1 MATEQELNAQVA
13 KVKAALSGLGD
24 LRPGSISE
32 QYNVCGSPGCRCK
45 ADPARRHGPYYQLS
59 YTRGG
64 RSRTEALRREDLE
77 AVRAQI
83 ANYKE
88 MRALVEEWVEAS
100 IALDRLR
107 RARQA

>member
-1 MATEQELNAQVA
+1 MTTEQELSAQIA
-13 KVKAALSGLGD
+13 EVKEALSALGD
-24 LRPGSISE
+24 LRPGSVSE
-32 QYNVCGSPGCRCK
+32 QYNVCGNPGCRCK

-64 RSRTEALRREDLE
+64 RSRTEALKSEDLD

-83 ANYKE
+83 ANYKQ
-88 MRALVEEWVEAS
+88 MRALIEEWVEAS

-107 RARQA
+107 RAATR

>member
-1 MATEQELNAQVA
+1 MATEQELSTRIA
-13 KVKAALSGLGD
+13 KVKQALTDLGD

-32 QYNVCGSPGCRCK
+32 QYNVCGSAGCRCK
-45 ADPARRHGPYYQLS
+45 TDPARRHGPYYQLS
-59 YTRGG
+59 YTLGG

-77 AVRAQI
+77 AARAQI
-83 ANYKE
+83 ANYKQ

-107 RARQA
+107 RSAAR

>member
-1 MATEQELNAQVA
+1 MAEETELVA
-13 KVKAALSGLGD
+13 SIATLKQRLAALGD
-24 LRPGSISE
+24 LRPGTISE
-32 QYNVCGSPGCRCK
+32 QYNVCGTPGCRCK

-64 RSRTEALRREDLE
+64 HGHTEALSREDLE

-83 ANYKE
+83 ANYKK
-88 MRALVEEWVEAS
+88 MKTLIDEWVEAS

-107 RARQA
+107 RARSR